1 MSRSRMWLKN
11 RHQEQ
16 IVRLLEQLG
25 AGKLSIWEIWEDFIL
40 MSAIS
45 IANSVD
51 FGPAQAEREQL
62 YTSISAKYTADEF
75 GLFVEAFSQV
85 VLGLETDPQQDLL
98 GTVFM
103 SLGLNDHWKG
113 QFFTPYNIAKMM
125 AEMTL
130 SDRLKEKIEANGWIS
145 VYDPACGAGALL
157 VAFANACRT
166 QKPSINFQTSVLF
179 AAQDVD
185 RLAACMCYIQLS
197 LLGCP
202 GYIVVDN
209 SLTQPLSGVS
219 PLLQKQGSSVWFTP
233 AFFFP
238 RWQERRAIEQLRLE
252 MGRVDIPPADGG
264 LEVI

>member
-51 FGPAQAEREQL
+51 FGSAQAEREQL

-103 SLGLNDHWKG
+103 SLGLNNHWKG
-113 QFFTPYNIAKMM
+113 QFFTPYDIAKMM

-130 SDRLKEKIEANGWIS
+130 SDRLKEKSRQTAGFLYMIQ
-145 VYDPACGAGALL
+145 PA
-157 VAFANACRT
+157 
-166 QKPSINFQTSVLF
+166 VL
-179 AAQDVD
+179 AP
-185 RLAACMCYIQLS
+185 CW
-197 LLGCP
+197 
-202 GYIVVDN
+202 
-209 SLTQPLSGVS
+209 S
-219 PLLQKQGSSVWFTP
+219 PLPMPAGHRSRVSTSKP
-233 AFFFP
+233 AFCLPP
-238 RWQERRAIEQLRLE
+238 R
-252 MGRVDIPPADGG
+252 M
-264 LEVI
+264 

>member
-51 FGPAQAEREQL
+51 FGSAQAEREQL

-103 SLGLNDHWKG
+103 SLGLNNHWKG
-113 QFFTPYNIAKMM
+113 QFFTPYDIAKMM

-145 VYDPACGAGALL
+145 VYDP
-157 VAFANACRT
+157 
-166 QKPSINFQTSVLF
+166 
-179 AAQDVD
+179 
-185 RLAACMCYIQLS
+185 S
-197 LLGCP
+197 LRCWRP
-202 GYIVVDN
+202 CW
-209 SLTQPLSGVS
+209 S
-219 PLLQKQGSSVWFTP
+219 PLPMP
-233 AFFFP
+233 AGQP
-238 RWQERRAIEQLRLE
+238 EAEYQLPNQRFVCRP
-252 MGRVDIPPADGG
+252 GCRPAGG
-264 LEVI
+264 LHVLYPT

>member
-51 FGPAQAEREQL
+51 FGSAQAEREQL

-103 SLGLNDHWKG
+103 SLGLNNHWKG
-113 QFFTPYNIAKMM
+113 QFFTPYDIAKMM
-125 AEMTL
+125 A
-130 SDRLKEKIEANGWIS
+130 K
-145 VYDPACGAGALL
+145 
-157 VAFANACRT
+157 
-166 QKPSINFQTSVLF
+166 
-179 AAQDVD
+179 
-185 RLAACMCYIQLS
+185 
-197 LLGCP
+197 
-202 GYIVVDN
+202 
-209 SLTQPLSGVS
+209 
-219 PLLQKQGSSVWFTP
+219 
-233 AFFFP
+233 
-238 RWQERRAIEQLRLE
+238 
-252 MGRVDIPPADGG
+252 
-264 LEVI
+264 